1 MQLAK
6 QKLLTVFHTYL
17 DTCRLTRIHPYSS
30 DYLLDPRTSASPI
43 QQLILAFN
51 LARSMVFWWMIMAAP
66 MLGAGE
72 QGSTGK

>member
-6 QKLLTVFHTYL
+6 QKLLTVFHTYP

-30 DYLLDPRTSASPI
+30 DYLLDPRTSARPI

-51 LARSMVFWWMIMAAP
+51 LARSMMIMAAP